1 MGWRLSASDNSNQW
15 LLGGGTLNTNYGQ
28 VTADANLSKNTTALR
43 LGAIGSIGWLQ
54 GMPFATRAI
63 DHGSFA
69 VVKVGDLKDV
79 PVYRSNQIAAT
90 TNSSGLALVP
100 NLLSYQNNQITI
112 DPVELPIDAVI
123 KGDKEMAVPYAR
135 SGMFVEFPVRRSR
148 NALVEL
154 LQPGGTPVPIGAH
167 VIASPSGKA
176 FFVAKRGQVYLTDLS
191 NDNRIAVQ
199 WKDGRCELA
208 IPLAANGP
216 SEPFIGPLTCGE
228 TP

>member
-1 MGWRLSASDNSNQW
+1 MARSA
-15 LLGGGTLNTNYGQ
+15 
-28 VTADANLSKNTTALR
+28 
-43 LGAIGSIGWLQ
+43 WLQ
-54 GMPFATRAI
+54 GMPFATRTI

-90 TNSSGLALVP
+90 TNSNGMALVP
-100 NLLSYQNNQITI
+100 NLLSYQNNQLTI
-112 DPVELPIDAVI
+112 DPVELPIDAKI
-123 KGDKEMAVPYAR
+123 KSVKEMAVPYAR
-135 SGMFVEFPVRRSR
+135 SGMFVEFAVRRSR

-154 LQPGGTPVPIGAH
+154 RLPGGAPVPIGTR

-176 FFVAKRGQVYLTDLS
+176 FFVAKRGQVYLTDLE

-208 IPLAANGP
+208 IPLAAETAPPNH
-216 SEPFIGPLTCGE
+216 SSAPLPVENRHEQTN
-228 TP
+228 TFSRSAAVDLAMDANSVRPPLQR